1 MIELRRNPILSEWV
15 IINDN
20 REVEHTTNSSK
31 ALQTDGENGVCPFC
45 VGKEILTPK
54 AILSLDKNGN
64 ITNDIK
70 KWDIRVIPNNK
81 PILAIESNLN
91 RRADGVYDK
100 MNGAGAHEIIIETS
114 DHNKKIQDFS
124 IAEASRIFDV
134 LQIRINDLK
143 NDSRFEYILAFKNH
157 GLEAGETITHSHVQ
171 LVAMPIIPKV
181 IKEEMNISKK
191 YYDFKERCLFCDI
204 IDQESAANLR
214 VVTENADF
222 TAFVPYASRYP
233 FETWILPK
241 EHSTDFCNIS
251 DKSKKD
257 NLASILLSIMRRLY
271 KVLDNPSYNVVMHLL
286 PLKTTFLPYYH
297 WHIEIIPKITK
308 FTGFEFGTG
317 MYVNPT
323 IPEETAKFLREAE

>member
-1 MIELRRNPILSEWV
+1 MIELRRNPILSEWI

-20 REVEHTTNSSK
+20 REVEHTIK
-31 ALQTDGENGVCPFC
+31 RKTDDKDESLCPFC
-45 VGKEILTPK
+45 AGKEDLTPR
-54 AILSLDKNGN
+54 AILALDKNGN
-64 ITNDIK
+64 YTQDIK

-100 MNGAGAHEIIIETS
+100 MNGAGAHEIIIETP
-114 DHNKKIQDFS
+114 DHNKKIQNYS
-124 IAEASRIFDV
+124 ITELSRIFDV
-134 LQIRINDLK
+134 MQSRINDLK

-157 GLEAGETITHSHVQ
+157 GLEAGETITHSHTQ

-181 IKEEMNISKK
+181 IKEEMNVSKK
-191 YYDFKERCLFCDI
+191 YYEFKERCLFCDI
-204 IDQESAANLR
+204 IDQEITSGAR
-214 VVTENADF
+214 VVVETSNF
-222 TAFVPYASRYP
+222 VAFVPYASRYP

-241 EHSTDFCNIS
+241 EHGTDFCCIN

-257 NLASILLSIMRRLY
+257 DLASILISVMKRLY
-271 KVLDNPSYNVVMHLL
+271 KVLDNPSYNFVMHLL
-286 PLKTTFLPYYH
+286 PLKTSFLPHYH
-297 WHIEIIPKITK
+297 WHIEIVPKITK
-308 FTGFEFGTG
+308 FTGFELGTG